1 MARERRR
8 FVADPFL
15 EVAVAADD
23 ERAVVAELWAE
34 AGAEPALGDAHAD
47 GVGEALAQR
56 AGGDVDARGV
66 VDLGVAGRAALPL
79 TERLQVVDRQPVAG
93 EEEHGVLEDAGMAG
107 GQHEAIPVRPVGIGG
122 VVAHDARPQDM
133 GQRRQ
138 GHGRA
143 RVTGVRLLRGVHRQ
157 PPNDV
162 DAQLFELGVHS
173 RPSRSGV
180 IGGFAGI

>member
-1 MARERRR
+1 M
-8 FVADPFL
+8 
-15 EVAVAADD
+15 
-23 ERAVVAELWAE
+23 
-34 AGAEPALGDAHAD
+34 
-47 GVGEALAQR
+47 
-56 AGGDVDARGV
+56 
-66 VDLGVAGRAALPL
+66 DLGVTGRAALPL
-79 TERLQVVDRQPVAG
+79 PELLEVFQRQPVAG

-157 PPNDV
+157 TTNDV
-162 DAQLFELGVHS
+162 DAQLFEIRVHLAES
-173 RPSRSGV
+173 KSPRASQEHDGCRAKKQ
-180 IGGFAGI
+180 FAPPGHG